1 MSAAIVFRNVTKRF
15 GDMVVLDELSFSVE
29 KGEIFAIV
37 GPSGTGKSVTLKHIA
52 GLLEPDFGDVVCES
66 GKIGYLFQSGALLAW
81 LTVRENVALPLVETT
96 RLSDDEIDRRVD
108 AALASVGLA
117 NDGDK
122 YPSEISGGMQKRA
135 GLARVLVRDADVI
148 LYDEPTS
155 GLDPVTSASISR
167 LVRDVARERGA
178 TSVLVTHDIAS
189 AMRIADRIMLLK
201 DGKCVLCAAPE
212 EFAASRNPA
221 VVEFIAASR
230 GEGI

>member
-1 MSAAIVFRNVTKRF
+1 
-15 GDMVVLDELSFSVE
+15 
-29 KGEIFAIV
+29 
-37 GPSGTGKSVTLKHIA
+37 
-52 GLLEPDFGDVVCES
+52 
-66 GKIGYLFQSGALLAW
+66 
-81 LTVRENVALPLVETT
+81 
-96 RLSDDEIDRRVD
+96 
-108 AALASVGLA
+108 
-117 NDGDK
+117 
-122 YPSEISGGMQKRA
+122 MQKRA